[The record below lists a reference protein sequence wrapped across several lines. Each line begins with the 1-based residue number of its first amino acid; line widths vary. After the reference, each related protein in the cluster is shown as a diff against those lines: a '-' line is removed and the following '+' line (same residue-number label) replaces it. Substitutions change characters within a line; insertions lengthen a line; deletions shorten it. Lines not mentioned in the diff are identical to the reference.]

1 VSPRTTL
8 RDETPELELR
18 DYLRILRRRKRV
30 VAAVVVVVVGATL
43 AFSYLQTP
51 VYRASARVLLQPSA
65 SDTLFNQ
72 NTGQPLDVNQVQ
84 TEIQVVASQPV
95 QNKVRSVLGSAP
107 PISAVPVGQTNVI
120 EIRADNTSASRAA
133 QVANA
138 YANAYIDVRRT
149 QQVNDLLAAA
159 TQIKTKVADLQ
170 RQIDFL
176 NAQAA
181 TAPLDQQA
189 SIRSRRDD
197 LVTEQDAFNQKLN
210 ETDVESALQSGGAQL
225 VAQATAPSAPIKP
238 RPKRNA
244 AIALVVGL
252 LAGVGLA
259 FLIERHD
266 DSIKSQDDLER
277 AGHGHV
283 PTLGLIPAVSG
294 WKNPEEERVV
304 SLLDPRSPTTEA
316 YRALRTSIQFLGLDH
331 PVRVLQITSPS
342 ASEGKTTT
350 LANLGVAL
358 ASTGRRVVLISSDLR
373 RPRIDKFFGL
383 HDDVGLTSVIL
394 GEVPLAAALQRVPDV
409 DGLSILASGP
419 SPPNPS
425 ELLGSARA
433 GEVIAALREDFDM
446 VVLDSPPVL
455 PVTDAAVLSAL
466 ADATLLVAT
475 AGKTRRRD
483 FGRAVE
489 LLRQVEA
496 PLVGSVLNGVST
508 ASGYGYGYGYYRYE
522 YAQEVAN
529 SATGNGS
536 GKADVGHGATGN
548 GSGQKRVLP

>member
-1 VSPRTTL
+1 MS
-8 RDETPELELR
+8 RDETPELDPR

-51 VYRASARVLLQPSA
+51 VYRASAEVLLQPT
-65 SDTLFNQ
+65 SDPFSQ
-72 NTGQPLDVNQVQ
+72 SSGQPLDVNQVQ
-84 TEIQVVASQPV
+84 TEIQVVTSQPV
-95 QNKVRSVLGSAP
+95 QDKVRSQLGSAP
-107 PISAVPVGQTNVI
+107 AISAVPVGQTDVI
-120 EIRADNTSASRAA
+120 DIRADNTSAARAA

-149 QQVNDLLAAA
+149 QQVDNLLAAA
-159 TQIKTKVADLQ
+159 AQIKAKVADLQ
-170 RQIDFL
+170 KQIDFL
-176 NAQAA
+176 DAEAA
-181 TAPLDQQA
+181 KAPSDQVA
-189 SIRSRRDD
+189 SIASRRDD

-210 ETDVESALQSGGAQL
+210 ETDVESQLQSGGAQL
-225 VAQATAPSAPIKP
+225 AAQAATPSAPIRP
-238 RPKRNA
+238 RPKRDA
-244 AIALVVGL
+244 AIALAVGL

-316 YRALRTSIQFLGLDH
+316 YRSLRTSIQFLGLDH
-331 PVRVLQITSPS
+331 PVHVLQITSPS

-358 ASTGRRVVLISSDLR
+358 ASTGRRVILISSDLR
-373 RPRIDKFFGL
+373 RPRIDRFFGL
-383 HDDVGLTSVIL
+383 NDTVGLTSVIL
-394 GEVPLAAALQRVPDV
+394 GEVPLAAAIQRVPDV
-409 DGLSILASGP
+409 DGLSILAAGT

-433 GEVIAALREDFDM
+433 GEVFAALRDDFDM
-446 VVLDSPPVL
+446 VLLDSPPVL
-455 PVTDAAVLSAL
+455 PVTDAAVLSAQ

-489 LLRQVEA
+489 LLHQVDA

-522 YAQEVAN
+522 YAEDGRRA
-529 SATGNGS
+529 ATGNGHT
-536 GKADVGHGATGN
+536 DVGASSAGN
-548 GSGQKRVLP
+548 GSGGKSVRP

>member
-1 VSPRTTL
+1 
-8 RDETPELELR
+8 
-18 DYLRILRRRKRV
+18 LRRRKRV
-30 VAAVVVVVVGATL
+30 IALAVVVVVGVTL
-43 AFSYLQTP
+43 VFSYLQTP
-51 VYRASARVLLQPSA
+51 VYRASAKVLLQPSA
-65 SDTLFNQ
+65 SDALFNP
-72 NTGQPLDVNQVQ
+72 NTGQPTDVNQVQ

-95 QNKVRSVLGSAP
+95 QDKVRSQLGTAP
-107 PISAVPVGQTNVI
+107 AISAVPVGQTNVM
-120 EIRADNTSASRAA
+120 EVRADSTSAAQAA
-133 QVANA
+133 KVANA

-159 TQIKTKVADLQ
+159 TQIKAKVADLQ

-176 NAQAA
+176 DGQASK
-181 TAPLDQQA
+181 APPDQQA
-189 SIRSRRDD
+189 SILSERDG
-197 LVTEQDAFNQKLN
+197 LVTQQEAFNQKLN

-225 VAQATAPSAPIKP
+225 VAPATVPGTPIKP
-238 RPKRNA
+238 RPRRDG

-252 LAGVGLA
+252 LLGIGLA

-283 PTLGLIPAVSG
+283 TTLGLIPAVSG

-331 PVRVLQITSPS
+331 PVHVLQITSPS

-373 RPRIDKFFGL
+373 RPRIDRFFGL
-383 HDDVGLTSVIL
+383 NGNHDNLGLTSVIL
-394 GEVPLAAALQRVPDV
+394 GEVPLAAALQRVPNV

-433 GEVIAALREDFDM
+433 AEVIAALRDDFDM
-446 VVLDSPPVL
+446 VLLDSPPVL
-455 PVTDAAVLSAL
+455 PVTDAAVLSAQ

-522 YAQEVAN
+522 YAEDGARA
-529 SATGNGS
+529 ATRNGHA
-536 GKADVGHGATGN
+536 GVGAGATGN
-548 GSGQKRVLP
+548 GSGHNRVQS

>member
-1 VSPRTTL
+1 L

-51 VYRASARVLLQPSA
+51 VYRASARVLLQSSA

-95 QNKVRSVLGSAP
+95 QDKVRSQLGSAP
-107 PISAVPVGQTNVI
+107 AISAVPVGQTDVI
-120 EIRADNTSASRAA
+120 DIRSDSTSAARAA

-149 QQVNDLLAAA
+149 QQVDDLLAAA
-159 TQIKTKVADLQ
+159 TQIKAKIADLQ
-170 RQIDFL
+170 KQIDLL
-176 NAQAA
+176 NAEAA
-181 TAPLDQQA
+181 KAPPDQVA
-189 SIRSRRDD
+189 SIGSRRDD
-197 LVTEQDAFNQKLN
+197 LVTQQDAFNQKLN

-225 VAQATAPSAPIKP
+225 VAQATAPGTPIKP
-238 RPKRNA
+238 RPRRNG

-252 LAGVGLA
+252 LAGIGLA

-283 PTLGLIPAVSG
+283 ATLGLIPAVSG
-294 WKNPEEERVV
+294 WKNPDEERVV

-331 PVRVLQITSPS
+331 PVHVLQITSPS

-394 GEVPLAAALQRVPDV
+394 GEVPLTAALQRVPDV

-433 GEVIAALREDFDM
+433 AEVIAALRDDFDM
-446 VVLDSPPVL
+446 VLLDSPPVL
-455 PVTDAAVLSAL
+455 PVTDAAVLSAQ

-496 PLVGSVLNGVST
+496 PLVGCVLNGVST

-522 YAQEVAN
+522 YAADGGRAA
-529 SATGNGS
+529 SGNGS
-536 GKADVGHGATGN
+536 SHADVGAGATGN
-548 GSGQKRVLP
+548 GSGHKRVQP